1 MNFNKVRIVLE
12 REFFFR
18 VKTKM
23 FWISTLLVPFGFA
36 LLFGGG
42 IAIQLWPQGNE
53 EVLAIIDETGL
64 LSESLMAEDEARYLN
79 YEGKTLEEGKQ
90 DVQSGR
96 IDGLLVLPASILEGE
111 GDAELI
117 YKGSGGISL
126 LESVRGDVR
135 SVVRERRLANAEVTD
150 EIREL
155 FDSRVGFTST
165 KLNEEG
171 ITEEDNTVFYS
182 AIGFILGLIIFV
194 ALTSYGTIILKG
206 VVEEKT
212 NRIIEIIASSIKP
225 IELLVGKILGI
236 SAVAIVQFGL
246 WAILFTGMS
255 AATTPIVAFV
265 MAQQEG
271 SAEQMTSREDLVAS
285 ATNGEEVELSQAMEA
300 ATNPSASTELP
311 FQIPEIPVSLILY
324 FFLFFI
330 LGYLL
335 YSSLFAAIGSTTD
348 ATSDSQQLMMPVF
361 IPIFMAYMF
370 NVQIMQNPSTTFATI
385 VSMIPLFTPINMI
398 TRVAIS
404 EVPFWQIG
412 VSVVL
417 MIGSIYGVLLISA
430 RIYRIGILQSGG
442 KIGFKDLAKWLRQSN

>member
-1 MNFNKVRIVLE
+1 MNLNKVGIVLE

-18 VKTKM
+18 VKKKM

-36 LLFGGG
+36 LLIGGAV
-42 IAIQLWPQGNE
+42 AIQLWPQGNE
-53 EVLAIIDETGL
+53 EVLGIIDETGII
-64 LSESLMAEDEARYLN
+64 SESLIAEDEARYRN
-79 YEGKTLEEGKQ
+79 YQGKTIEEGKQ
-90 DVQSGR
+90 DVQSGT
-96 IDGLLVLPASILEGE
+96 IDGLLVLPPSILEGE
-111 GDAELI
+111 GNAELI
-117 YKGSGGISL
+117 YKGSGGLSL

-135 SVVRERRLANAEVTD
+135 SVVREQRLAQAEITSEVRD
-150 EIREL
+150 L
-155 FDSRVGFTST
+155 FESQVGFSST
-165 KLNEEG
+165 KLTEEG
-171 ITEEDNTVFYS
+171 VTEEDNTAFFS
-182 AIGFILGLIIFV
+182 LIGFILGLIIFV
-194 ALTSYGTIILKG
+194 GLTSYGTIILKG

-246 WAILFTGMS
+246 WAILFTGIS

-271 SAEQMTSREDLVAS
+271 ATEQMTSREDVVAS
-285 ATNGEEVELSQAMEA
+285 AANGEEVELSQAMEA
-300 ATNPSASTELP
+300 ASNPTASAELP
-311 FQIPEIPVSLILY
+311 FDIPEIPVSLILY

-361 IPIFMAYMF
+361 IPIFLAYMF
-370 NVQIMQNPSTTFATI
+370 NVQIMQNPSTTFAAV

-417 MIGSIYGVLLISA
+417 LLGSIYGVLLMSA
-430 RIYRIGILQSGG
+430 RIYRIGILQSGS
-442 KIGFKDLAKWLRQSN
+442 KVGFKDLAKWLRQSN

>member
-36 LLFGGG
+36 LLIGGS

-53 EVLAIIDETGL
+53 EVLAIIDETGV
-64 LSESLMAEDEARYLN
+64 LSESLMAEDETRYLN
-79 YEGKTLEEGKQ
+79 YKGKTIEEGKQ
-90 DVQSGR
+90 DVQSGT
-96 IDGLLVLPASILEGE
+96 IDGLLVLPNSILEGE

-117 YKGSGGISL
+117 YKGSGGLSL
-126 LESVRGDVR
+126 LGSVRGDVR
-135 SVVRERRLANAEVTD
+135 SVVREKRLAQAAITD
-150 EIREL
+150 EIRDL

-171 ITEEDNTVFYS
+171 ITEEDNTAFYS

-246 WAILFTGMS
+246 WAVLFTGIS

-271 SAEQMTSREDLVAS
+271 SAEQMTSREDVVAS
-285 ATNGEEVELSQAMEA
+285 ATNGEEVELSQALEA
-300 ATNPSASTELP
+300 ATNPSPTTELP
-311 FQIPEIPVSLILY
+311 FQIPEIPVSLVLY

-370 NVQIMQNPSTTFATI
+370 NVQIMQNPSTTFATV

-404 EVPFWQIG
+404 EVPVWQIG

-442 KIGFKDLAKWLRQSN
+442 KVGFKDLAKWLRQSN

>member
-12 REFFFR
+12 REFFIR

-36 LLFGGG
+36 LLIGGS

-265 MAQQEG
+265 MAQQD
-271 SAEQMTSREDLVAS
+271 SAEQMMSREDLVAS
-285 ATNGEEVELSQAMEA
+285 AANGEEVELSQAMEA

-361 IPIFMAYMF
+361 IPILMAYMF

-442 KIGFKDLAKWLRQSN
+442 KIGFKELAKWLRQSN

>member
-36 LLFGGG
+36 LLIGGS

-53 EVLAIIDETGL
+53 EVLAIIDETGV
-64 LSESLMAEDEARYLN
+64 LSESLMAEDENRYLN
-79 YEGKTLEEGKQ
+79 YKGKTIEEGKQ
-90 DVQSGR
+90 DVQSGT
-96 IDGLLVLPASILEGE
+96 IDGLLVLPNSILEGE

-117 YKGSGGISL
+117 YKGSGGLSL

-135 SVVRERRLANAEVTD
+135 SVVREQRLAQAEITD

-246 WAILFTGMS
+246 WAVLFTGIS

-265 MAQQEG
+265 MSKQEG
-271 SAEQMTSREDLVAS
+271 SAEQMTSREDVVAS
-285 ATNGEEVELSQAMEA
+285 ATNGEEVELSQALEA
-300 ATNPSASTELP
+300 ATNPSPTTELP
-311 FQIPEIPVSLILY
+311 FQIPEIPVSLVLY

-370 NVQIMQNPSTTFATI
+370 NVQIMQNPSTTFATV

-442 KIGFKDLAKWLRQSN
+442 KVGFKDLAKWLRQSN

>member
-12 REFFFR
+12 REFFIR

-36 LLFGGG
+36 LLIGGS

-126 LESVRGDVR
+126 LGSVRGDVR

-265 MAQQEG
+265 MAQQD
-271 SAEQMTSREDLVAS
+271 SAEQMMSREDLVAS
-285 ATNGEEVELSQAMEA
+285 AANGEEVELSQAMEA

-361 IPIFMAYMF
+361 IPILMAYMF

-442 KIGFKDLAKWLRQSN
+442 KIGFKELAKWLRQSN

>member
-36 LLFGGG
+36 LLIGGS

-53 EVLAIIDETGL
+53 EVLAIIDETGV
-64 LSESLMAEDEARYLN
+64 LSESLMAEDENRYLN
-79 YEGKTLEEGKQ
+79 YQGKTIDEGKQ
-90 DVQSGR
+90 DVQSGT
-96 IDGLLVLPASILEGE
+96 IDGLLVLPNSILEGE

-117 YKGSGGISL
+117 YKGSGGLSL
-126 LESVRGDVR
+126 LGSVRGDVR
-135 SVVRERRLANAEVTD
+135 SVVREKRLAQAAITD
-150 EIREL
+150 EIRDL

-171 ITEEDNTVFYS
+171 ITEEDNTAFYS

-246 WAILFTGMS
+246 WAVLFTGIS

-271 SAEQMTSREDLVAS
+271 SAEQMTSREDVVAS
-285 ATNGEEVELSQAMEA
+285 ATNGEEVELSQALEA
-300 ATNPSASTELP
+300 ATNPSPTTELP
-311 FQIPEIPVSLILY
+311 FQIPEIPVSLVLY

-370 NVQIMQNPSTTFATI
+370 NVQIMQNPSTTFATV

-404 EVPFWQIG
+404 EVPVWQIG

-442 KIGFKDLAKWLRQSN
+442 KVGFKDLAKWLRQSN

>member
-36 LLFGGG
+36 LLIGGS

-53 EVLAIIDETGL
+53 EVLAIIDETGV
-64 LSESLMAEDEARYLN
+64 LSESLMAEDENRYLN
-79 YEGKTLEEGKQ
+79 YQGKTIDEGKQ
-90 DVQSGR
+90 DVQSGT
-96 IDGLLVLPASILEGE
+96 IDGLLVLPNSILEGE

-117 YKGSGGISL
+117 YKGSGGLSL
-126 LESVRGDVR
+126 LGSVRGDVR
-135 SVVRERRLANAEVTD
+135 SVVREKRLAQAAITD
-150 EIREL
+150 EIRDL

-246 WAILFTGMS
+246 WAVLFTGIS

-271 SAEQMTSREDLVAS
+271 SAEQMTSREDVVAS
-285 ATNGEEVELSQAMEA
+285 ATNGEEVELSQALEA
-300 ATNPSASTELP
+300 ATNPSPTTELP
-311 FQIPEIPVSLILY
+311 FQIPEIPVSLVLY

-370 NVQIMQNPSTTFATI
+370 NVQIMQNPSTTFATV

-404 EVPFWQIG
+404 EVPVWQIG

-442 KIGFKDLAKWLRQSN
+442 KVGFKDLAKWLRQSN